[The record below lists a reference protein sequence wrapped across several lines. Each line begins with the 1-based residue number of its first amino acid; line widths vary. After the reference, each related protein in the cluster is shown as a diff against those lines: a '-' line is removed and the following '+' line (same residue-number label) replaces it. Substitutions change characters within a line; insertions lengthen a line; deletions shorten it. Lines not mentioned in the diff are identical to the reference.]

1 MGKGT
6 PAAHDESR
14 SEAREPKLPR
24 GITEDEWTDH
34 MDADSGELVVED
46 TVGDIIADVLNR
58 LHDHVLNRSAKPFL
72 AKKAKDSLVCMIDAS
87 FLAHDTGEPD
97 IATDPCW
104 NPGEEPVPC
113 GRDSWARGSVS
124 VRPRRQN
131 RDTRTSVIPPQLH
144 FGLKASPEPSEP
156 ETDCHAPDAVPA
168 EATPAATPPKG
179 EEGGGDQG
187 ATEGGGSVET
197 ASAAPAPSAGE
208 ADTAADASEAAAP
221 DPTAAGEPAVEPV
234 PVPKRQVCAST
245 TEQASGMAGPPPPKP
260 GAKSAVADAM
270 IATRN
275 AQERAAIAKLPQ
287 GRNGGAA
294 RRGSFADGSKVAMK
308 KVDGKK
314 LPRNR
319 VIPAVAISPAKAS
332 PPRRPTP
339 PGGGRQ
345 AKSRHP
351 MSRASKATKA
361 K

>member
-1 MGKGT
+1 M
-6 PAAHDESR
+6 PRHD
-14 SEAREPKLPR
+14 
-24 GITEDEWTDH
+24 
-34 MDADSGELVVED
+34 
-46 TVGDIIADVLNR
+46 N
-58 LHDHVLNRSAKPFL
+58 
-72 AKKAKDSLVCMIDAS
+72 
-87 FLAHDTGEPD
+87 GEPD

-113 GRDSWARGSVS
+113 GRDSWARGSVP
-124 VRPRRQN
+124 VRRRREN
-131 RDTRTSVIPPQLH
+131 RDTRTPDIPTHLH
-144 FGLKASPEPSEP
+144 FVLKATPEPSGPEP
-156 ETDCHAPDAVPA
+156 DCHAPDAVPA

-179 EEGGGDQG
+179 EDGGDQG

-197 ASAAPAPSAGE
+197 ASAATPAPSAGE
-208 ADTAADASEAAAP
+208 ADAAADASEAATP
-221 DPTAAGEPAVEPV
+221 DPAAAGEPAAEPA
-234 PVPKRQVCAST
+234 PEPKTQGCAST
-245 TEQASGMAGPPPPKP
+245 TQQASGTAGPPPPKP
-260 GAKSAVADAM
+260 GTKSAVVDAM

-294 RRGSFADGSKVAMK
+294 RRGSFADGSKVVMK

-332 PPRRPTP
+332 PPRKPTP